1 MRKLLT
7 RIFRAVGRFF
17 ECLTGIRLNLAPRTC
32 SVLLLMVAGG
42 LAASAQAQQ
51 APTTRQAATNTE
63 GSTPYLTPEEEL
75 KTFDLK
81 PGYSLE
87 LVVSDPII
95 KEPVVAVFD
104 GNGRMYVAEMRTYM
118 QNIEGRDE
126 LTTNSRISLH
136 WSSKHDGNFDRHSVF
151 IDNLL
156 LPRVILPLKDSIL
169 VMETG
174 TDSLWRYWDTNGD
187 GVADRRELIRQGQRS
202 GDNLEHEGSGLI
214 WAQDNWMYM
223 ALSQY
228 RVRLKGDQLIS
239 EPAPPNFA
247 YWGISQDNY
256 GKTYYVNAAQDYGPV
271 SYETPIIY
279 GGSGDPRDLTKYQG
293 NFLAVWPLT
302 TNADYQGGQRFA
314 RADGTLNHFTGT
326 AGVDVIRGDRLPADL
341 QGDVIMGEPVGRM
354 IRRAKVIEKEGYTIL
369 VNPYE
374 AEKSEFIRSRD
385 PNFRPV
391 NMVTA
396 PDGTV
401 YIVDMYRGII
411 QEGNWVRRGSYLR
424 TKVQQYG
431 LDKNF
436 GRGRIWRLRY
446 EGMEPGPQPN
456 LLNETP
462 AQLVTHLDHPNGWW
476 RDNSQKLIVLSGDKS
491 VVPALTRMMRTDT
504 NHLGRIH
511 ALWTLEGLDALT
523 PALIREKL
531 KDANPHVRI
540 AAIRASETL
549 YKAGDKSLMPD
560 IYKLAKDTNQEPS
573 VVMQVL
579 MTSLLLKTPESHQ
592 MAAAALTNGG
602 MGIKT
607 IIPEVLKS
615 LAPVTYPPE
624 FTTADRALLAHG
636 RLIFEQLCYA
646 CHGLDGQGSPLANSP
661 PGTTQAPALKGAKFV
676 TGHRDAMISIVLK
689 GLNGPVDGKTFP
701 SLMTSMQAND
711 DEWVASVV
719 SYVRTSFGNNAS
731 MVTTNDVAKVRARFK
746 ERTELFTADEL
757 ATTLP
762 QSVPNTGNWK
772 ATAGTNTAVTNMA
785 GASFALDANGA
796 ARYDFKTVQGP
807 GMWFQVELPVSTM
820 VGGLELSSG
829 AATNDF
835 LRGYQI
841 YVSKDGENWSNA
853 VAEGHGTTAQ
863 TEILFPPIEAKFIRI
878 LTAAIND
885 GAGGRGNRGGGGFG
899 GGNGRGRGQQAEP
912 HGWSIA
918 EIEVLQ
924 PTPNLSQSVLA
935 KKAAGSKYD

>member
-1 MRKLLT
+1 MRKLLA
-7 RIFRAVGRFF
+7 RVFRAVGRFF
-17 ECLTGIRLNLAPRTC
+17 GCLTGIRPNLAPRAC
-32 SVLLLMVAGG
+32 WVLLLMVAGG
-42 LAASAQAQQ
+42 MAASAQVQQ
-51 APTTRQAATNTE
+51 TATNTE

-118 QNIEGRDE
+118 QNIDGRDE

-136 WSSKHDGNFDRHSVF
+136 WSSKHDGNYDRHSVF

-156 LPRVILPLKDSIL
+156 LPRAILPLKDSVL

-187 GVADRRELIRQGQRS
+187 GVADRRELIRQGQRV

-228 RVRLKGDQLIS
+228 RLRLKGNQLIS
-239 EPAPPNFA
+239 EPAPANYA

-302 TNADYQGGQRFA
+302 TNGDYQGGLRFT
-314 RADGTLNHFTGT
+314 RPDGTLNHFTGT
-326 AGVDVIRGDRLPADL
+326 AGVDVIRGDRLPSDL

-354 IRRAKVIEKEGYTIL
+354 IRRAKVIDKEGYTIMA
-369 VNPYE
+369 NPYE

-446 EGMEPGPQPN
+446 EGIEPGPQPN

-462 AQLVTHLDHPNGWW
+462 AQLVAHLDHPNGWW

-491 VVPALTRMMRTDT
+491 VVPALIRMMRTDT
-504 NHLGRIH
+504 NQLGRIH

-531 KDANPHVRI
+531 ADPNPHVRI

-549 YKAGDKSLMPD
+549 YKAGDKSLIPD
-560 IYKLAKDTNQEPS
+560 IYQLAKVTNQEPS

-602 MGIKT
+602 MGINI

-615 LAPVTYPPE
+615 LAPVNYPPE
-624 FTTADRALLAHG
+624 FTASDRALLTHG
-636 RLIFEQLCYA
+636 RMIFEQLCFA
-646 CHGLDGQGSPLANSP
+646 CHGLDGQGAPLANSP

-676 TGHRDAMISIVLK
+676 TGRRDAMISIVLK
-689 GLNGPVDGKTFP
+689 GLNGPVDGKTFQ
-701 SLMTSMQAND
+701 SLMVPMQGNE
-711 DEWVASVV
+711 DEWIASVV
-719 SYVRTSFGNNAS
+719 SYVRTSFGNDAS
-731 MVTTNDVAKVRARFK
+731 MVTTNDVARVRARFK
-746 ERTELFTADEL
+746 ERSAPFAAEEL
-757 ATTLP
+757 AATLQQP
-762 QSVPNTGNWK
+762 LPNTGDWK
-772 ATAGTNTAVTNMA
+772 VSAGANAMSTNTDAALAVD
-785 GASFALDANGA
+785 GNGA
-796 ARYDFKTVQGP
+796 TRFNSKTAQVP
-807 GMWFQVELPVSTM
+807 GMWFQVELPTNTM

-829 AATNDF
+829 PATNDF
-835 LRGYQI
+835 LRGYQV

-853 VAEGHGTTAQ
+853 VAEGHGTAPR
-863 TEILFPPIEAKFIRI
+863 TEILFPAIEAKFIRV
-878 LTAAIND
+878 LTVTVNE
-885 GAGGRGNRGGGGFG
+885 GLGGRGNRGGGFG

-912 HGWSIA
+912 HGWSIS
-918 EIEVLQ
+918 EFQVLQ
-924 PTPNLSQSVLA
+924 PTPDLSSSVLT
-935 KKAAGSKYD
+935 KKAEGSKYD